1 MLLVGV
7 SLLTVFVFSIPF
19 SFLIIYMNTNR
30 TDVRVDLE
38 IIPTGSAT
46 KMQAKLNQW
55 ITKGELIKY
64 EIHTLDNDRLLFNIC
79 RVKSTGE

>member
-1 MLLVGV
+1 
-7 SLLTVFVFSIPF
+7 
-19 SFLIIYMNTNR
+19 MNTNR
-30 TDVRVDLE
+30 TDVRVDIE
-38 IIPTGSAT
+38 IIPSGSAT

-64 EIHTLDNDRLLFNIC
+64 EIHVLDNDRILFNIC

>member
-1 MLLVGV
+1 MLLVGKPTNFFF
-7 SLLTVFVFSIPF
+7 LYPF
-19 SFLIIYMNTNR
+19 IFLNHTMNTNR
-30 TDVRVDLE
+30 TDVRVDIE

-64 EIHTLDNDRLLFNIC
+64 EIHVLDNDRILFNIC

>member
-1 MLLVGV
+1 
-7 SLLTVFVFSIPF
+7 
-19 SFLIIYMNTNR
+19 MNTNR